1 MTQDIHQHL
10 EKLKTELQK
19 LAPAVKLLQT
29 AEQNSTALVGLVND
43 IHKEYTKHLQSIE
56 KLLIET
62 NKTHHKNIDNEI
74 QKSSKKLTELHDY
87 IDSSFNTNNVKT
99 KNLLEEYEF
108 LSSETYKLV
117 EVIQKVDFPVR
128 LENIDTRVQSI
139 KKETKDIQQ
148 LLAELSKK
156 NQFNFSTIQKDY
168 EKRFE
173 KSSKDVNLL
182 KILLFVIL
190 ALVIIDLISK
200 QF

>member
-173 KSSKDVNLL
+173 KVQKM
-182 KILLFVIL
+182 
-190 ALVIIDLISK
+190 LI
-200 QF
+200 F